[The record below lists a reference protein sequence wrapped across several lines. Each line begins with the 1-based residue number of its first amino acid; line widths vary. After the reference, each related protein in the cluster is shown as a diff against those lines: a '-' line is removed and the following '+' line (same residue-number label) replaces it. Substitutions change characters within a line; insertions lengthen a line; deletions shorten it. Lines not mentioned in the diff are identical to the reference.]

1 MSYDI
6 LVIGGGIAGASF
18 AGAMACQGA
27 KVLVCERTPAFS
39 DRVRGEALI
48 PWGVEE
54 AERLGVHQYLL
65 ENCGNVVQ
73 WWSTGEVRRDLFA
86 TTRAGHG
93 FLDFYHP
100 EMQQCLL
107 NRAAQAGAK
116 IWRPAEVVEVTP
128 GEVPSAIIRCG
139 DTAHRASA
147 RLIVAADGRGSRMRQ
162 ISGFSCRRDEP
173 CMEIAGVLHRNLAI
187 AEDTAE
193 LVLNPTRQEL
203 AIFLPLGEKRYRSYF
218 ARRRDRQIR
227 LSGAGDAGIFLRCCI
242 GSGAPAEWFEAA
254 EAIGPLASF
263 DGADHWVPHPHRNG
277 IVLIGDAA
285 AASDP
290 TYGCGLALSLRDAR
304 VLRDQLVAD
313 NQWDRAADAYAEEH
327 DGYYA
332 AIHEVHSWWRRLF
345 FETGPTA
352 EEMRSRALPKI
363 TEDPD
368 RIPDFIGLGPE
379 TPRDE
384 ATRRRFFGDD

>member
-1 MSYDI
+1 
-6 LVIGGGIAGASF
+6 
-18 AGAMACQGA
+18 MACRGT
-27 KVLVCERTPAFS
+27 KVLVSERTPAFS

-54 AERLGVHQYLL
+54 AQRLGVYQYLV

-73 WWSTGEVRRDLFA
+73 WWSTGEARRDLFA
-86 TTRAGHG
+86 TTRSGHG
-93 FLDFYHP
+93 FLDLYHP
-100 EMQQCLL
+100 ELQQCLL
-107 NRAAQAGAK
+107 TLAANAGAT
-116 IWRPAEVVEVTP
+116 IWRPAEAVEVTP
-128 GEVPSAIIRCG
+128 GEVPSAIIRYG
-139 DTAHRASA
+139 NTSHRISA
-147 RLIVAADGRGSRMRQ
+147 RLIVAADGRSSRMRQ
-162 ISGFSCRRDEP
+162 ISGFSLRRDEP

-193 LVLNPTRQEL
+193 VVLNPARQEL
-203 AIFLPLGEKRYRSYF
+203 AIFLPLGGKRYRSYF

-227 LSGAGDAGIFLRCCI
+227 LSGAADADTFLRCCI
-242 GSGAPAEWFEAA
+242 GSGAPPGWFDAA

-263 DGADHWVPHPHRNG
+263 DGADRWVPHPHRNG
-277 IVLIGDAA
+277 IALIGDAA

-304 VLRDQLVAD
+304 VLRDHLATD

-332 AIHEVHSWWRRLF
+332 AIHEVHTWWRRLF

-352 EEMRSRALPKI
+352 DERRSRALPKI
-363 TEDPD
+363 TEDPG
-368 RIPDFIGLGPE
+368 RVPDFIGLGPD

-384 ATRRRFFGDD
+384 ASRRRFFGDD